1 VRRPVPLRFRVGEGP
16 PVPGKNRRLPP
27 IYVDEHVP
35 PEVAESF
42 REEGFRV
49 VEIRLTRLA
58 PSSMK
63 NKTYSVFRN
72 TVSTVKKS
80 QARTP

>member
-1 VRRPVPLRFRVGEGP
+1 
-16 PVPGKNRRLPP
+16 
-27 IYVDEHVP
+27 VDEHVP

-80 QARTP
+80 QARIP